1 MSAKRLQS
9 APVDSAVPIR
19 GLQERVSIRDGFTL
33 VELLV
38 VISIIAL
45 LISILLPSLIK
56 ARHDALRI
64 VCASNLR
71 SLGQGCRIYADTYR
85 GTEPPGSTQSP
96 LGYGNWPFGNL
107 AGWVNANPPA
117 GDATAAYI
125 PWGLGLLY
133 TTKTITNPTLFYCPE
148 GSYFTPTGAPQ
159 LYLGNLGQN
168 PPNGGPA
175 NFGTVYLGYCYY
187 YHLQV
192 GMQSGHTVNPDLGGT
207 VINPTSLQSQLAFA
221 SVPNG
226 FAQSATSGDDTILAS
241 DLATSQNG
249 LWQGFSNHFNGG
261 NHDVTGGNVLY
272 NDGHVIWKNASQ
284 MRCRLYNYTLDFWQ

>member
-1 MSAKRLQS
+1 MSGESSKTVAMAS
-9 APVDSAVPIR
+9 AFPLRGIR
-19 GLQERVSIRDGFTL
+19 ARSSSQDGFTL

-45 LISILLPSLIK
+45 LISILLPSLVK
-56 ARHDALRI
+56 ARHEALRI

-71 SLGQGCRIYADTYR
+71 SLGQACRVYADTYR
-85 GTEPPGSTQSP
+85 GTEPSGASQTP
-96 LGYGNWPFGNL
+96 LAYGNWPFGNM

-117 GDATAAYI
+117 GNSTATYI

-159 LYLGNLGQN
+159 LYIGNLGE
-168 PPNGGPA
+168 PNGPA

-192 GMQSGHTVNPDLGGT
+192 GMQSGNTVNPDLGGT
-207 VINPTSLQSQLAFA
+207 VINPATLQSQLAFA

-226 FAQSATSGDDTILAS
+226 FAQSATSGDNTILAS
-241 DLATSQNG
+241 DISTSTNG

-261 NHDVTGGNVLY
+261 DHDVNGGNVLY
-272 NDGHVIWKNASQ
+272 NDGHVVWKNASQ